1 MFENLDALLAILAF
15 IGIAIFWSIIQVGRD
30 LLAKQQQSITR
41 QSEEEGG
48 LRDMF
53 IAVDPRKLF
62 YYNIASFFI
71 VPGLLWGFTGN
82 AVLVVGAAIVI
93 VILPKLVIG
102 WLKRRRFS
110 QFEKQLPDALLMV
123 SGAMRAGASLTVA
136 MESMVKEQKPPLAQ
150 EFDLLLRE
158 QRVGVDFDTALKNM
172 EKRLPIQ
179 DFIMVVSG
187 MRISREVGGNLADIL
202 ETLADTLRM
211 KHQME
216 GKIKALTAQG
226 KMQGLVMT
234 SLPLF
239 LMFILT
245 HMEPEAMAPLYDTL
259 VGWATL
265 SVIAVMEVIGYVAIQ
280 KIVSIDV

>member
-1 MFENLDALLAILAF
+1 MFESLDTLLAILAF
-15 IGIAIFWSIIQVGRD
+15 IGIVVFWSVIQVGRD
-30 LLAKQQQSITR
+30 LMSKQKQSITR

-53 IAVDPRKLF
+53 IAVDPQKLF
-62 YYNIASFFI
+62 YYNMAALFI

-82 AVLVVGAAIVI
+82 AVLVVGAAIFIIIFPRLYVR
-93 VILPKLVIG
+93 
-102 WLKRRRFS
+102 WLKKRRFER
-110 QFEKQLPDALLMV
+110 FEKQLPDALLMV

-136 MESMVKEQKPPLAQ
+136 MESMVKEQQPPLSQ

-265 SVIAVMEVIGYVAIQ
+265 SVIAVMEVVGYVAIQ

>member
-1 MFENLDALLAILAF
+1 
-15 IGIAIFWSIIQVGRD
+15 
-30 LLAKQQQSITR
+30 
-41 QSEEEGG
+41 
-48 LRDMF
+48 
-53 IAVDPRKLF
+53 
-62 YYNIASFFI
+62 
-71 VPGLLWGFTGN
+71 
-82 AVLVVGAAIVI
+82 
-93 VILPKLVIG
+93 
-102 WLKRRRFS
+102 
-110 QFEKQLPDALLMV
+110 LPDALLMV

-136 MESMVKEQKPPLAQ
+136 MESMVKEQRPPLSQ

-172 EKRLPIQ
+172 EKRLPVP

>member
-15 IGIAIFWSIIQVGRD
+15 IGIVIFWSVIQVVRD
-30 LLAKQQQSITR
+30 LLARQKQTITR
-41 QSEEEGG
+41 QAEEEGG

-53 IAVDPRKLF
+53 IAVDPQKLF
-62 YYNIASFFI
+62 YYNVAALFI

-82 AVLVVGAAIVI
+82 AVLVVGAAVFIIIFPRLYV
-93 VILPKLVIG
+93 G
-102 WLKRRRFS
+102 WLKKRRFEK
-110 QFEKQLPDALLMV
+110 FEKQLPDALLMV

-136 MESMVKEQKPPLAQ
+136 MESMVKEQQPPLSQ

-245 HMEPEAMAPLYDTL
+245 HMEPEAMAPLYNTW
-259 VGWATL
+259 VGWGTL
-265 SVIAVMEVIGYVAIQ
+265 AVIAVMEVIGYVAIQ

>member
-1 MFENLDALLAILAF
+1 MFDNLDALLAVLAF
-15 IGIAIFWSIIQVGRD
+15 IGIVIFWSIIQVVRD
-30 LLAKQQQSITR
+30 LLSKQKQTIAR
-41 QSEEEGG
+41 QAEEEGG

-53 IAVDPRKLF
+53 IAVDPQKLF
-62 YYNIASFFI
+62 YYNIAALFI
-71 VPGLLWGFTGN
+71 VPALLWGFTGN
-82 AVLVVGAAIVI
+82 AVLVAGAAII
-93 VILPKLVIG
+93 IIILPKLSVN
-102 WLKRRRFS
+102 WLKKRRFET
-110 QFEKQLPDALLMV
+110 FEKQLPDALLMV

-234 SLPLF
+234 CLPLF

-245 HMEPEAMAPLYDTL
+245 HMEPEAMAPLYNTF

-265 SVIAVMEVIGYVAIQ
+265 AVIAVMEVIGYMAIQ